1 MLFVLW
7 QVINDSI
14 RLVAGNVSITRVDFF
29 VQFPGHCGDGG
40 WPSDLGR
47 VRINEVE
54 HGFDAGLIPSWF
66 GQQMA
71 ELISKAW
78 ILLGLLCP

>member
-1 MLFVLW
+1 MTPFASSPEMSASPGSTFLFSTP
-7 QVINDSI
+7 VI
-14 RLVAGNVSITRVDFF
+14 A
-29 VQFPGHCGDGG
+29 DGG
-40 WPSDLGR
+40 CPSDLGR

-54 HGFDAGLIPSWF
+54 NGFDAGLIPSWF

-78 ILLGLLCP
+78 VLLGLLCP

>member
-1 MLFVLW
+1 MTPFASSPEMSASPGSTFLFSTP
-7 QVINDSI
+7 VI
-14 RLVAGNVSITRVDFF
+14 
-29 VQFPGHCGDGG
+29 VQYPGDGG
-40 WPSDLGR
+40 CPSDLGR

-54 HGFDAGLIPSWF
+54 NGFDAGLIPSWF

-78 ILLGLLCP
+78 VLLGLLCP